1 MSEKENEKHEINTE
15 IIKENPQSDTK
26 KEEKPKETEKIT
38 NSYEQNSNSSIKH
51 LPNPPQNKHSSQH
64 SIQTQNEDPTQNQQH
79 KKVEKI
85 VGMKIEN
92 DKKSFL
98 VKYAGQKELEVVDG
112 AIIRKHNQK
121 VLLNFYEE
129 NIKLV
134 ELDQE
139 TAMQILAT
147 KPK

>member
-1 MSEKENEKHEINTE
+1 MSEKENEKHEEKTE
-15 IIKENPQSDTK
+15 IIKDNPQNDTK
-26 KEEKPKETEKIT
+26 KEEQPKETEKIT
-38 NSYEQNSNSSIKH
+38 NSNELNSNSSIKK
-51 LPNPPQNKHSSQH
+51 LPNPPQNQH
-64 SIQTQNEDPTQNQQH
+64 STQHSTQTQNEDPTQNQPH

-139 TAMQILAT
+139 TAMQILTT